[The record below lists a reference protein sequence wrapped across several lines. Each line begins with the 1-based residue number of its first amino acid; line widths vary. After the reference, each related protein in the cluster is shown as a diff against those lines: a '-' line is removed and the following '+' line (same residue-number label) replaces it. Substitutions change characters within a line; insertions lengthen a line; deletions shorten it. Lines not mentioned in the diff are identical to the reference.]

1 MSSFDFSYHVREYHQ
16 YQSRLG
22 DQISMKMM
30 ETMSDNEMMM
40 AAKKL
45 QMVYKNILMFDRET
59 ETEIL
64 MEFAL
69 FSHLHA
75 FGSIALRWCSQH
87 TPADTMEAC
96 IFAGVQASFYSLFR
110 VLKIFPS
117 KGVLL
122 QDTFTK
128 KEFPLM
134 DISISRS
141 AQVNMGIAGRIIPIH
156 DWGMLTGAIIPVVN
170 QTYHALEPYLQ
181 KNIQSD
187 MIGQDQPFFG
197 KKEMSFQATIIS
209 TAIAN
214 GCFENM
220 GFQEQ

>member
-1 MSSFDFSYHVREYHQ
+1 MSSFDFSSHVREYHQ

-22 DQISMKMM
+22 DQISMQMLD
-30 ETMSDNEMMM
+30 TMSDNEMIM

-45 QMVYKNILMFDRET
+45 QMVHKNTLMFDRET

-64 MEFAL
+64 IEFAL

-87 TPADTMEAC
+87 TPANTLDED

-110 VLKIFPS
+110 VLEIFPS

-134 DISISRS
+134 DIGISRS

-156 DWGMLTGAIIPVVN
+156 DWGMLTGAVIPVVN
-170 QTYHALEPYLQ
+170 QTYYALKPYLQ
-181 KNIQSD
+181 KKIQSD
-187 MIGQDQPFFG
+187 MVGQDHPFFG
-197 KKEMSFQATIIS
+197 KNEMSFQATIIR

-220 GFQEQ
+220 GL